1 MGQFWKKLWTFMWSK
16 VSQFVKTYML
26 RSRAS
31 DLWIGDK
38 DQLSMMKYGKVS
50 SGIKMDIHRNIKHYD
65 SQPETTM
72 NHPEKHSPVS
82 ISRLPYK
89 CYIPPFVR
97 HLAFIAWHPNQIIGQ
112 DILPTQTVIMLYF
125 TNLINTKKIADIAF
139 ANGLAPTEAIPKQ
152 SR

>member
-1 MGQFWKKLWTFMWSK
+1 MGQFWKKLWTFMWCK

-65 SQPETTM
+65 SQPETTT
-72 NHPEKHSPVS
+72 NHPKKHSPVS

-89 CYIPPFVR
+89 CYICQTSCIYRMIPESNNQYSSNSNC
-97 HLAFIAWHPNQIIGQ
+97 HHAILHQPNKHQENSGYRIRKWPGTDRSHSRTI
-112 DILPTQTVIMLYF
+112 TVKL
-125 TNLINTKKIADIAF
+125 
-139 ANGLAPTEAIPKQ
+139 
-152 SR
+152 S